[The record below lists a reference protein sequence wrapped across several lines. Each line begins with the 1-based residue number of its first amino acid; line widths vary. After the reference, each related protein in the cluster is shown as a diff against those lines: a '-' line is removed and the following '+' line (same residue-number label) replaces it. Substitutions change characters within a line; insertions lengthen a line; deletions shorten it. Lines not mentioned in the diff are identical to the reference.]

1 MHYRV
6 LRGHAIVTKFAGLIH
21 FTGVANWEVA
31 IPHVSLWGVMR
42 SGLPRGGHVEIPG
55 AAKGLRL
62 KHARE
67 PGKPVKATTTRCS
80 GFLKT
85 YIDAANFPPM
95 AAGCK
100 NPVNR
105 SLTAGKLSLPGLL

>member
-1 MHYRV
+1 LVKAKAR
-6 LRGHAIVTKFAGLIH
+6 RG
-21 FTGVANWEVA
+21 
-31 IPHVSLWGVMR
+31 
-42 SGLPRGGHVEIPG
+42 
-55 AAKGLRL
+55 
-62 KHARE
+62 ARE
-67 PGKPVKATTTRCS
+67 VGKAAATLYS

-85 YIDAANFPPM
+85 YTDTANFPPM